1 MGLFEK
7 SPTPQKLCSMRKE
20 SDMTKPMRWMLM
32 GIALLVLGTWGAA
45 LNEYGNF
52 YGLVAIFSPI
62 AGIISI
68 VISFLET
75 E

>member
-7 SPTPQKLCSMRKE
+7 SPTPQKLCSMEKE
-20 SDMTKPMRWMLM
+20 HFMTKPMRYMLM
-32 GIALLVLGTWGAA
+32 GIALLILGTWGAA
-45 LNEYGNF
+45 LNDQGNF
-52 YGLVAIFSPI
+52 FGLVAIIAPI

-68 VISFLET
+68 IISFLET

>member
-1 MGLFEK
+1 
-7 SPTPQKLCSMRKE
+7 
-20 SDMTKPMRWMLM
+20 MTKPMRWMLM
-32 GIALLVLGTWGAA
+32 GIALLILGTWGAA
-45 LNEYGNF
+45 LNDQGNF
-52 YGLVAIFSPI
+52 FGLVATFSPI